1 MKGFSFSSLAVQP
14 PEGSA
19 ATVLLT
25 NLLPLIPSAVPLLRA
40 LTVFTLI
47 TVGANDK
54 RLLRDNL
61 VNIAYILLLFFP
73 LSLLY
78 KLNEKPHRHSLWLRV
93 ECFVLLVLPA
103 VLDCSCDRQRSH
115 LLIAIKSGILN

>member
-1 MKGFSFSSLAVQP
+1 MHKHVSINVQVILTVSVVRSCFMKSFSFSSLAVQP

-47 TVGANDK
+47 TVGANDN
-54 RLLRDNL
+54 RLLWDNL
-61 VNIAYILLLFFP
+61 VNIAYILLIYLFFF
-73 LSLLY
+73 LSSLY
-78 KLNEKPHRHSLWLRV
+78 KLNENPHRLS
-93 ECFVLLVLPA
+93 P
-103 VLDCSCDRQRSH
+103 
-115 LLIAIKSGILN
+115 IAD